1 MRVTDTTVAVD
12 PLDGGVLVQPGPAGG
27 RWRYRSGP
35 LTLVGSLDD
44 LEAFAAHLTGEV
56 TAHRARR
63 LVVDDA
69 VVERAV
75 QVRYDELVAGDRIA
89 DGPDAGRTVT
99 DVWAPVA
106 GHVGYGL
113 VGLDSA
119 PHDCWG
125 RHVVWVSLPRPRPAD
140 AAAEAAVDAAAV
152 WQDESTWHDVIVGD
166 TVRLAGEWLTVMT
179 VGPDRIRSGM
189 TKVRLTDERGGVSVV
204 SVEPADSVTVRYP
217 RVAGQAV
224 AS

>member
-75 QVRYDELVAGDRIA
+75 QVRYDELVVGDVVA
-89 DGPDAGRTVT
+89 AGPDMDATVT
-99 DVWAPVA
+99 GVWGPVA
-106 GHVGYGL
+106 GHRGYGL
-113 VGLDSA
+113 IGLDGQ

-125 RHVVWVSLPRPRPAD
+125 NHRVWVRTPRPAD
-140 AAAEAAVDAAAV
+140 RAADAAVEAAVV
-152 WQDESTWHDVIVGD
+152 WQEESTWHDVIVGD

-179 VGPDRIRSGM
+179 VGPDRIRGGM
-189 TKVRLTDERGGVSVV
+189 LKVRLTDDRGGVSVV
-204 SVEPADSVTVRYP
+204 SVEPADAVTVRYP
-217 RVAGQAV
+217 RAEASGAV

>member
-1 MRVTDTTVAVD
+1 MRVTEATVVVDHGDGAVLVA
-12 PLDGGVLVQPGPAGG
+12 PGVLGG
-27 RWRYRSGP
+27 RWRLRCGP
-35 LTLVGSLDD
+35 VTLLGSLDD
-44 LEAFAAHLTGEV
+44 LEAWLGVVSAEVASARVKTPAAGGAAPACE
-56 TAHRARR
+56 A
-63 LVVDDA
+63 
-69 VVERAV
+69 
-75 QVRYDELVAGDRIA
+75 VRYDELVAGDRIA

-125 RHVVWVSLPRPRPAD
+125 RHVVWVTLPRPRPAD
-140 AAAEAAVDAAAV
+140 ASADSAVEAAAV

-204 SVEPADSVTVRYP
+204 SVEPTDAVTVRYP
-217 RVAGQAV
+217 RAEASGAV